1 MSIDISFVAIDL
13 KRFGAVE
20 AKMLLTGQ
28 GIFSKVVG
36 EELQVLSFQVS
47 KAQQIIND
55 LANQMPDLLP
65 VQFHFML
72 NKYGFDDAI
81 ASLLPAL
88 KTEDVNKYAMYKAYL
103 EQARFYE
110 FEKTLV
116 MFNDIKTKFIVFDES
131 LDFTLVQLK
140 AIWLEA
146 SQV

>member
-1 MSIDISFVAIDL
+1 MSINISFVVVDL

-20 AKMLLTGQ
+20 AKELLTGQ

-36 EELQVLSFQVS
+36 NDLQVLSFQVS
-47 KAQQIIND
+47 SAQQQID
-55 LANQMPDLLP
+55 RLAEQMPDLLP

-72 NKYGFDDAI
+72 NKYGFDGAI

-88 KTEDVNKYAMYKAYL
+88 KTEDLDKYAMYKAYL

-116 MFNDIKTKFIVFDES
+116 MFTEIQDKFAAVDES
-131 LDFTLVQLK
+131 LNFTLEQLK
-140 AIWLEA
+140 SMWIEA
-146 SQV
+146 SRV